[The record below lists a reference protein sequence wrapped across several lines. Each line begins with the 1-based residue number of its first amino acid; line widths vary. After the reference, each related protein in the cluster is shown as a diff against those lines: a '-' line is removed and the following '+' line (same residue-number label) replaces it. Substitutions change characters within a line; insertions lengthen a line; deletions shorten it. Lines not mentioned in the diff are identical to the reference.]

1 MVFPLR
7 DSVRTRRRPWVTWG
21 LIAANL
27 LVFLG
32 QVAAQESVYSLFD
45 LFAVVPSRTL
55 APGFWLA
62 TGGWP
67 LVTLFT
73 SVFMH
78 GSWVHLLGNMLYL
91 WVFGDNVEDLL
102 GHGRYIIFY
111 LACGVL
117 ANLAHI
123 FANPTSPVPTIG
135 ASGAVAGVLGA
146 YLLSFPTARVLT
158 LFHLGI
164 IIPAVPVRAWLF
176 LAVWFGVQLFSGLSP
191 IWVMDPAETV
201 AFWAHISGFLS
212 GFALVRLL
220 RSEPKAP
227 LPGR

>member
-1 MVFPLR
+1 MVFPLHDNIR
-7 DSVRTRRRPWVTWG
+7 RRRRPYVTWG
-21 LIAANL
+21 LIAVNL
-27 LVFLG
+27 LVFLAE
-32 QVAAQESVYSLFD
+32 VAADQAVYDLLD
-45 LFAVVPSRTL
+45 LFAVVPTQTL
-55 APGFWLA
+55 ALRAWLA

-67 LVTLFT
+67 LVTLVT
-73 SVFMH
+73 STFFH
-78 GSWVHLLGNMLYL
+78 GSWMHLLGNMLYL

-102 GHGRYIIFY
+102 GHGRYILFY
-111 LACGVL
+111 LLCGIL

-123 FANPTSPVPTIG
+123 FANPTSAVPTIG

-146 YLLSFPTARVLT
+146 YLLSFPGARVLT

-176 LAVWFGVQLFSGLSP
+176 LALWFLMQLFSGLTP
-191 IWVMDPAETV
+191 IWAAEVTQTV

-220 RSEPKAP
+220 RPEPKAP
-227 LPGR
+227 LAGR